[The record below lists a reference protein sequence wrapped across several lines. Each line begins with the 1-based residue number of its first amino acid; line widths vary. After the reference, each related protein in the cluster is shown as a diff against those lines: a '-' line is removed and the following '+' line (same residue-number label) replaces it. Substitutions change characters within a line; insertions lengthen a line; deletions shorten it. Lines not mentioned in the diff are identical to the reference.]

1 MANSEDPD
9 EMPQQSL
16 LCLLRTKSI
25 FTDRIHSFLEII
37 TVLIALFKLASARGL
52 ATIYP
57 KSEHDQEIPQS
68 HTAD

>member
-25 FTDRIHSFLEII
+25 FIDRIHSFFGNYNGAYCTL
-37 TVLIALFKLASARGL
+37 
-52 ATIYP
+52 
-57 KSEHDQEIPQS
+57 
-68 HTAD
+68 

>member
-25 FTDRIHSFLEII
+25 FIDRIHSFLEII
-37 TVLIALFKLASARGL
+37 TVLIALFKLASARSV

-57 KSEHDQEIPQS
+57 KTRVTTYVI
-68 HTAD
+68 ALVF